1 MENIIAKL
9 LQDFES
15 GKMNRRQLIQTI
27 TAVAAV
33 AGGAG
38 TASAASESEVGKAV
52 AVNHISYNVAD
63 YAKTRDFYVELLGMK
78 VKQDE
83 GKGQCYLAFGDTFL
97 LPRTPTQRAGREG
110 APPAAPARKPP
121 LVDHIAYTLNKW
133 NKDEVEDTLKRRGLK
148 KHEGRGPMQRD
159 EYRPDTDYSF
169 HILDPDGFDLQI
181 SGKEMT
187 ADFVPPRRPPTGK
200 QD

>member
-1 MENIIAKL
+1 
-9 LQDFES
+9 
-15 GKMNRRQLIQTI
+15 MNRRQLIQSI
-27 TAVAAV
+27 AAVATM

-38 TASAASESEVGKAV
+38 VADAAAGPAVGKAV

-83 GKGQCYLAFGDTFL
+83 GKGQCYLAFGETFL
-97 LPRTPTQRAGREG
+97 LPRTPSQRAGREG
-110 APPAAPARKPP
+110 APAAPPRKPP
-121 LVDHIAYTLNKW
+121 LVDHIAYTIDKW
-133 NKDEVEDTLKRRGLK
+133 NKDEVEEHLKSRGLK
-148 KHEGRGPMQRD
+148 LKDPNTHGPLQQG
-159 EYRPDTDYSF
+159 EYRHDTDYSY

-181 SGKEMT
+181 SGKQMT
-187 ADFVPPRRPPTGK
+187 ADFKPPRAAGTGG